1 MKYINQLLIIVSV
14 SLLGEVLHFFIP
26 LPIPASIYGLILMFV
41 FLETGLV
48 KLEKVKETSSFI
60 LSVMPI
66 FFVPPCVGFI
76 NAFPL
81 MKQYGIQFLIIGIGT
96 TVLVMVATGWVVQGI
111 MKLKKRKGSA
121 NTDSEPN
128 GGSHAE

>member
-1 MKYINQLLIIVSV
+1 MKYIKQLLIIVSV

-111 MKLKKRKGSA
+111 MKLKKKKGSVK
-121 NTDSEPN
+121 TDSEPN